1 MIPQIHAYNMNS
13 NRLLNR
19 TLLQSHNHDH
29 DLQSY
34 YHLNSN
40 NKLNNKLKGSLQNST
55 KISLKNPQLK
65 SEW

>member
-1 MIPQIHAYNMNS
+1 MIPQIYAYNMNS

-19 TLLQSHNHDH
+19 TLIKAITITVIYKATIPLI
-29 DLQSY
+29 
-34 YHLNSN
+34 
-40 NKLNNKLKGSLQNST
+40 GSLQNST